1 MKTIL
6 SKFQQL
12 PLTNIENEEIRYRLE
27 NKKISAILVD
37 ILDGDLWGSRVS
49 VIGNF
54 LIIIAILFSSADFIF
69 NFSQFSRSNLII
81 NFKWLVGLFFLL
93 EVALRIS
100 YAGFLGYGIGFAA
113 RLKYIFSF
121 MGLVDILSL
130 IPVVLELLGIPVSG
144 GISAIRI
151 LRIWRIAR
159 FIKAFNSISKA
170 FHSRR
175 QEILV
180 TLFGV
185 LLLSLTLSAVMFHFE
200 SENGSGSFKSIPQV
214 FIWSIGKYT
223 GDYGAIAGEVP
234 LTQVGKSIATIN
246 GLLGIALFAIPA
258 GLLASAFIDQ
268 LAENRKQKL
277 INERTTKIIQFFTR
291 SKGGGKQ

>member
-151 LRIWRIAR
+151 LRIWRIA
-159 FIKAFNSISKA
+159 
-170 FHSRR
+170 
-175 QEILV
+175 Q
-180 TLFGV
+180 
-185 LLLSLTLSAVMFHFE
+185 
-200 SENGSGSFKSIPQV
+200 
-214 FIWSIGKYT
+214 IGR
-223 GDYGAIAGEVP
+223 AHV
-234 LTQVGKSIATIN
+234 
-246 GLLGIALFAIPA
+246 
-258 GLLASAFIDQ
+258 
-268 LAENRKQKL
+268 
-277 INERTTKIIQFFTR
+277 
-291 SKGGGKQ
+291 